1 MRCEK
6 CNHDEMLC
14 VDDAR
19 INNGTGFDT
28 YMCPVCLSECYIELS
43 SYSIVTKKWTFR
55 QQYLIRKEELVR
67 ETYHNFQT
75 VKNGGTIDAG

>member
-1 MRCEK
+1 MKCEN
-6 CNHDEMLC
+6 CNHDEMIC
-14 VDDAR
+14 VDDSR
-19 INNGTGFDT
+19 YGNHSGFDMF
-28 YMCPVCLSECYIELS
+28 MCPVCLSQCYIELLS
-43 SYSIVTKKWTFR
+43 NKIVTKKWTFR